1 MTVKINAQGAERKRL
16 VQAISKWLALPAEYC
31 GAPTFNYK
39 VGSIV
44 VDKNGTLTFDGNI
57 SNETFDRLLSYL
69 YDESFDIDMSD
80 SEEPELLQPDGMCI
94 IIPRSELDDENLE
107 KLKVLI
113 QVKGPLFCKAL
124 NVDSLPLEVTD
135 TEIKFNWFV
144 GSTTHEEFE
153 AYSTFI
159 CKLCEMV
166 KKQKRINITDKQ
178 VVNEKY
184 AFRCFLLRL
193 GFIGDEYKPH
203 RKILL
208 KHLTGSS
215 AFKEVNKD
223 VDSE

>member
-1 MTVKINAQGAERKRL
+1 MTVRINAQGAERKRL
-16 VQAISKWLALPAEYC
+16 VQAISKWLDHPAEYC
-31 GAPTFNYK
+31 GAPTFEYK

-44 VDKNGTLTFDGNI
+44 VDKHGNLSFGDGFNSETL
-57 SNETFDRLLSYL
+57 DRLLSYL

-80 SEEPELLQPDGMCI
+80 IEEPELLQPDGLCI
-94 IIPRSELDDENLE
+94 VIPRSELSDEDLE
-107 KLKVLI
+107 KLKVLV

-135 TEIKFNWFV
+135 TKIKFNWFV
-144 GSTTHEEFE
+144 GSTSPEEFE

-166 KKQKRINITDKQ
+166 KKQKRINITDKP

-203 RKILL
+203 RKVLL
-208 KHLTGSS
+208 RHLTGSA
-215 AFKEVNKD
+215 AFKEVEKNA
-223 VDSE
+223 DSK